1 MSFANLSAS
10 EIVEN
15 IRSKNIKI
23 TDLTQF
29 YWDRSA
35 AANPKLNAWTHMN
48 EQVLAQ
54 AQALQANLDQ
64 VDWDKQ
70 PLYGLPLGIKE
81 MFCTQ
86 GLRTTAASKMLDQFV
101 PPYDATVIKKLK
113 SGGAL
118 ILGKLNQDEF
128 AMGSSNETS
137 YYGAVKNPWN
147 TDYVPGGSSGG
158 SGAAMASR
166 LCAATL
172 GTDTGGSIR
181 QPSHFCG
188 IVGVKPTYGRIS
200 RYGIVSFAS
209 SLDQAGPMTATVKD
223 AALMLEVMCGQDPK
237 DQTTSQNAVPQFS
250 KQLNPNLK
258 GKKIGILKQYN
269 DNSGLSAGTQKLME
283 QTYQFLKSEGAE
295 LVEVSVPLT
304 SHGVS
309 IYYLIASSEASSNL
323 ARYDGVRY
331 GHRAQFDDLSQVNLD
346 QFYAAS
352 RGEGFGAEVKSRI
365 MLGTYCLSAGYYD
378 AYYKKASQ
386 VRRMLRDQFISAFS
400 KCDVIVCP
408 VATSSAFKLGYRIS
422 NPLEMYLNDIFTV
435 SANLAGLPAMSVPFS
450 FDDNGLPLGV
460 QIMANHFEEQ
470 TMLDV
475 GLALESNSSVK
486 GKFANV

>member
-10 EIVEN
+10 EIVED
-15 IRSKNIKI
+15 IKNKKI
-23 TDLTQF
+23 GIVELVEF
-29 YWDRSA
+29 YWNKSA
-35 AANPKLNAWTHMN
+35 AVNPKINAWTHMN
-48 EQVLAQ
+48 EQVLSQ
-54 AQALQANLDQ
+54 AQDLQSKLSQ

-86 GLRTTAASKMLDQFV
+86 GIRTTAASKMLDQFI
-101 PPYDATVIKKLK
+101 PPYDATVVKRLK
-113 SGGAL
+113 DAGSL
-118 ILGKLNQDEF
+118 VLGKLNQDEF

-137 YYGAVKNPWN
+137 FYGAVKNPWN

-158 SGAAMASR
+158 SGAAMAAR

-188 IVGVKPTYGRIS
+188 VVGVKPTYGRIS

-209 SLDQAGPMTATVKD
+209 SLDQAGPITATVKD
-223 AALMLEVMCGQDPK
+223 AALMLEVMCGHDAK
-237 DQTTSQNAVPQFS
+237 DQTTSQKAVPQFS
-250 KQLNPNLK
+250 KHLNSSLK

-269 DNSGLSAGTQKLME
+269 ENSGLSEDTQKTMD

-304 SHGVS
+304 AHGVS

-346 QFYAAS
+346 QFYATS
-352 RGEGFGAEVKSRI
+352 RGEGFGAEVKARI

-386 VRRMLRDQFISAFS
+386 VRRMLRDQFVAAFS
-400 KCDVIVCP
+400 ECDVIVCP

-435 SANLAGLPAMSVPFS
+435 SANLAGLPAMSVPMGLDS
-450 FDDNGLPLGV
+450 KGLPMGI
-460 QIMANHFEEQ
+460 QIMANHFDEQ
-470 TMLDV
+470 TMLNV
-475 GLALESNSSVK
+475 GFALESNSLVK

>member
-1 MSFANLSAS
+1 MSLANLSAS
-10 EIVEN
+10 ELIQN
-15 IRSKNIKI
+15 IRSKHLKI
-23 TDLTQF
+23 TELTQF
-29 YWDRSA
+29 YWDRSL

-48 EQVLAQ
+48 EQVISQ
-54 AQALQANLDQ
+54 AQELQKNLHQ

-81 MFCTQ
+81 MFCTK
-86 GLRTTAASKMLDQFV
+86 GLRTTAASKMLDQFI
-101 PPYDATVIKKLK
+101 PPYDATVIQKLK
-113 SGGAL
+113 ASGAL

-147 TDYVPGGSSGG
+147 TAYIPGGSSGG
-158 SGAAMASR
+158 SAAAMASR
-166 LCAATL
+166 QCAATL

-188 IVGVKPTYGRIS
+188 IVGVKPTYGRVS

-209 SLDQAGPMTATVKD
+209 SLDQAGPMTATVTD
-223 AALMLEVMCGQDPK
+223 AALMLEVMCGHDPK
-237 DQTTSQNAVPQFS
+237 DQTTSQKSVPQFS
-250 KQLNPNLK
+250 QQLNPNLK
-258 GKKIGILKQYN
+258 GKKIGILKQYSN
-269 DNSGLSAGTQKLME
+269 TAGLSTGTQKLME

-295 LVEVSVPLT
+295 LVEVSVPLIT
-304 SHGVS
+304 HGVS
-309 IYYLIASSEASSNL
+309 VYYLVASSEASSNL

-331 GHRAQFDDLSQVNLD
+331 GHRASFDNLSQVSLD
-346 QFYAAS
+346 QFYSAS

-386 VRRMLRDQFISAFS
+386 VRRLLRDQYIAEFT

-408 VATSSAFKLGYRIS
+408 VATSSAFKLGYRIL

-435 SANLAGLPAMSVPFS
+435 SANLAGLPAMSVPWS
-450 FDDNGLPLGV
+450 LDNNGMPLGIQV
-460 QIMANHFEEQ
+460 IANHFDEQ
-470 TMLDV
+470 TMLNV
-475 GLALESNSSVK
+475 GFALESSSSLK
-486 GKFANV
+486 GQFANV

>member
-54 AQALQANLDQ
+54 AQALQANLEQ

-113 SGGAL
+113 LGGAL

-137 YYGAVKNPWN
+137 CYGAVKNPWN

-200 RYGIVSFAS
+200 RYGIVSFCFVFRPGRS
-209 SLDQAGPMTATVKD
+209 
-223 AALMLEVMCGQDPK
+223 
-237 DQTTSQNAVPQFS
+237 
-250 KQLNPNLK
+250 
-258 GKKIGILKQYN
+258 
-269 DNSGLSAGTQKLME
+269 
-283 QTYQFLKSEGAE
+283 
-295 LVEVSVPLT
+295 
-304 SHGVS
+304 
-309 IYYLIASSEASSNL
+309 
-323 ARYDGVRY
+323 YDS
-331 GHRAQFDDLSQVNLD
+331 DS
-346 QFYAAS
+346 
-352 RGEGFGAEVKSRI
+352 
-365 MLGTYCLSAGYYD
+365 
-378 AYYKKASQ
+378 
-386 VRRMLRDQFISAFS
+386 
-400 KCDVIVCP
+400 
-408 VATSSAFKLGYRIS
+408 
-422 NPLEMYLNDIFTV
+422 
-435 SANLAGLPAMSVPFS
+435 
-450 FDDNGLPLGV
+450 
-460 QIMANHFEEQ
+460 
-470 TMLDV
+470 
-475 GLALESNSSVK
+475 
-486 GKFANV
+486 